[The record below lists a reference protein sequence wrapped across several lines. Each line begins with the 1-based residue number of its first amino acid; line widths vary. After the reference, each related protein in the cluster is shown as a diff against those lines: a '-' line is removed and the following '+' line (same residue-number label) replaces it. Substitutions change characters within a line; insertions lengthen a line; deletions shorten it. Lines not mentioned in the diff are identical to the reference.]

1 MPAASTPDLDPLDL
15 KILEI
20 LQAEARLPTAELAR
34 RVGLTATPTQ
44 ERVRRLERDGIVVG
58 YTALVDAEKLGK
70 HLTVIASVTL
80 AMHDAPAVNAFL
92 AGIEALPE
100 VMECH
105 HVTGEADFLLKV
117 LVADTRR
124 YERLLRDSLTQ
135 LPGVR
140 QIRSSVV
147 LSTPK
152 HRTTIPVQS
161 GDGG

>member
-1 MPAASTPDLDPLDL
+1 MPASTPDLDPLDQR
-15 KILEI
+15 ILEI
-20 LQAEARLPTAELAR
+20 LQAEARIPTAELAR
-34 RVGLTATPTQ
+34 RVGLTPTPTQ

-80 AMHDAPAVNAFL
+80 AMHDAPAVEAFL

-117 LVADTRR
+117 LVDDTRR
-124 YERLLRDSLTQ
+124 YERLLRESLTQ

-161 GDGG
+161 GDGR